1 MLLIDISQIP
11 PEGLEVNEA
20 LAPPDVHLEGEES
33 FVLRPEGR
41 IECRVDKV
49 DGASIH
55 VRGRLRAALELQC
68 GRCLEAFP
76 LPVDQDLDLFY
87 LPHAAG
93 AAAEEEEDI
102 ELKDRDMVVAYY
114 RGDRLDLGDVIREQ
128 FFLATPLKPL
138 CREDCRGRCP
148 SCGIDR
154 NAASCA
160 CPAPEPEADPRLLDL
175 KKIFDASH

>member
-11 PEGLEVNEA
+11 PEGLSVHETLAASEVH
-20 LAPPDVHLEGEES
+20 VEGEES
-33 FVLRPEGR
+33 FALRPGGV
-41 IECRVDKV
+41 IDCHVDKV

-55 VRGRLRAALELQC
+55 VRGRLRAALDLEC
-68 GRCLEAFP
+68 GRCLEPFA
-76 LPVDQDLDLFY
+76 LAVDQELDLFY
-87 LPHAAG
+87 LPGGAG
-93 AAAEEEEDI
+93 AAEEEEEV

-138 CREDCRGRCP
+138 CRDDCRGRCP

-154 NAASCA
+154 NTAACA
-160 CPAPEPEADPRLLDL
+160 CPVPEGDPRLLDL
-175 KKIFDASH
+175 KKIFDTRSH